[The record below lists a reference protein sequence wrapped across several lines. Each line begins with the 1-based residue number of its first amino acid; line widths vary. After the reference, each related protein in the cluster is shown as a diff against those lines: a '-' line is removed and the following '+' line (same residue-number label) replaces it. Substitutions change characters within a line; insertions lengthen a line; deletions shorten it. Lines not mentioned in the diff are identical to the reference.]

1 MKLGKKIYSG
11 YVLVLSVMTI
21 ISIVVFMSI
30 NSIIDASKWVNHT
43 YKVIRTGE
51 SLLASMVDMETGQ
64 RGFMVTGQDEY
75 LEPYNNGLKSFDM
88 LIKQGQQLTSDNPA
102 QGKRWQDVGALKR
115 QWQQEVAEPEVGARR
130 EVALGAASM
139 ANFKRISSRTVGK
152 QIFDGIRVML
162 ADLEKKF
169 RSQNNTRGI
178 NLITLITLDLV
189 NMETGQRG
197 YLLTGLDESLEPFKG
212 GKSDLTSHI
221 ETLRSV
227 LAGSAV
233 TRTDLQLLEAE
244 VNKWIDQAAQPE
256 IDARRDMNRYPKTIE
271 DIALMMSK
279 GQGKKLMDATRA
291 KIDEI
296 VAAEEKLIIVRD
308 DEQLSASSFA
318 IGFTIISNL
327 IAIVAGVIIAV
338 FTVRGVMTP
347 ISATNS
353 ILKELSQGEGDLTKR
368 VPVTSQD
375 EIGELSEY
383 FNAFV
388 SKLQGIVKD
397 VIESAAQLAVASQQ
411 MNQLSQSTT
420 NGLHQQN
427 QETMQVASAMTE
439 MASTVEEVAR
449 NSQSTSD
456 AAKYADQQAQSGNS
470 IVAATVT
477 KINELA
483 ADVESSASI
492 LSKLKDDSGNISAV
506 LDVIKNIA
514 DQTNLLAL
522 NAAIEAARA
531 GEQGRGFAVVADEV
545 RTLAQ
550 RTQDSTSEIE
560 GLISTLQNGADSA
573 VAAMQKNRTK
583 TIETVEQAAQ
593 AGEFLK
599 AITEGVSKILDMSNQ
614 IAVASEEQSAVA
626 QEINNNIHNIQSV
639 SEETAG
645 NSKQTST
652 ASAEV
657 ADLGNR
663 LHRLV
668 EQFKV

>member
-197 YLLTGLDESLEPFKG
+197 FLLTGLDESLEPFNG

-233 TRTDLQLLEAE
+233 TRADLQLLEAE

-271 DIALMMSK
+271 DIALMMST

-411 MNQLSQSTT
+411 MNQLSQSTS
-420 NGLHQQN
+420 NGLHKQN

-456 AAKYADQQAQSGNS
+456 AAKYADQQAQSGNT

-560 GLISTLQNGADSA
+560 GLISTLQTGADSA

-593 AGEFLK
+593 AGEFLR
-599 AITEGVSKILDMSNQ
+599 AITESVSKILDMSNQ

>member
-11 YVLVLSVMTI
+11 YVFVLSVMTI
-21 ISIVVFMSI
+21 ISVVVFMSI
-30 NSIIDASKWVNHT
+30 NSIIDTSKWVNHT

-64 RGFMVTGQDEY
+64 RGFMVTGQDAY
-75 LEPYNNGLKSFDM
+75 LEPYNNGLKSFDL

-115 QWQQEVAEPEVGARR
+115 QWQQEVAEPEISARR

-162 ADLEKKF
+162 ADLETKF

-233 TRTDLQLLEAE
+233 TRTDLQSLEAE

-256 IDARRDMNRYPKTIE
+256 INARRDMNRYPKTIE
-271 DIALMMSK
+271 DIALMMSS
-279 GQGKKLMDATRA
+279 GQGKNLMDATRA
-291 KIDEI
+291 KINEI
-296 VAAEEKLIIVRD
+296 VAAEEKLIIVRR
-308 DEQLSASSFA
+308 DEQLSASTFG
-318 IGFTIISNL
+318 IGFTVISNL
-327 IAIVAGVIIAV
+327 IAILAGMIIAV
-338 FTVRGVMTP
+338 FTVRGVMAP

-626 QEINNNIHNIQSV
+626 QGINHSIHNIQNV
-639 SEETAG
+639 SEETAV

-657 ADLGNR
+657 ADLGSR